1 MKPVPHDT
9 PVRDGHG
16 DGQASATHPVRGAS
30 VLVAGATGGM
40 GGALA
45 DELHRRGAV
54 LTLVS
59 RSSNRLDQM
68 TVPGR
73 RIALDLRTPD
83 ACARAVDAAVLH
95 AGGLDVVIN
104 AVGVVAFGPVVDLT
118 VDAMEEVFLTN
129 TFLPIMLA
137 QAALARMTPGGAVV
151 NLSGVI
157 AEKNLPGMAVYGAS
171 KAAVRS
177 FDEALAREARRAKIR
192 VIDARPPHTETGLA
206 QRPIAGEVPRMPT
219 GLAPGHVAVVIC
231 DALEQGVTDLPST
244 RFMA

>member
-1 MKPVPHDT
+1 VE
-9 PVRDGHG
+9 PVRDE
-16 DGQASATHPVRGAS
+16 ASAAHPVRGAS
-30 VLVAGATGGM
+30 VLVAGATGGI
-40 GGALA
+40 GGSVA

-59 RSSNRLDQM
+59 RSRVRLDQM

-73 RIALDLRTPD
+73 RVALDLRTPD
-83 ACARAVDAAVLH
+83 ACAQAVDAAVVH

-129 TFLPIMLA
+129 TFLPIMLV
-137 QAALARMTPGGAVV
+137 QAALARMNPGGAVV

-206 QRPIAGEVPRMPT
+206 QRPIAGEAPRMPT

-244 RFMA
+244 RFVA

>member
-1 MKPVPHDT
+1 M
-9 PVRDGHG
+9 
-16 DGQASATHPVRGAS
+16 ATTHSVRGAS
-30 VLVAGATGGM
+30 VLVAGATGGI

-59 RSSNRLDQM
+59 RSSDRLDQM
-68 TVPGR
+68 TVPGL

-83 ACARAVDAAVLH
+83 ACARAVDAAVAH
-95 AGGLDVVIN
+95 AGRLDVVIN

-137 QAALARMTPGGAVV
+137 QAAVARMTPGGAVV
-151 NLSGVI
+151 NVSGVI
-157 AEKNLPGMAVYGAS
+157 AEQNLPGMAIYGAS

-177 FDEALAREARRAKIR
+177 FDDALGRETRRARIR

-206 QRPIAGEVPRMPT
+206 QRPIAGETPKMPT

>member
-1 MKPVPHDT
+1 MASVPDDT
-9 PVRDGHG
+9 PFP
-16 DGQASATHPVRGAS
+16 DGQTCATTHPVRGAS
-30 VLVAGATGGM
+30 VLVAGATGGI

-59 RSSNRLDQM
+59 RSRNRLEQL

-73 RIALDLRTPD
+73 RLALDLRTPD
-83 ACARAVDAAVLH
+83 ACARAVDAALAH
-95 AGGLDVVIN
+95 AGRLDVVIN
-104 AVGVVAFGPVVDLT
+104 AVGVVAFGPVADLT

-129 TFLPIMLA
+129 AFLPIMLA
-137 QAALARMTPGGAVV
+137 QAAISQMTPGGAVV

-157 AEKNLPGMAVYGAS
+157 AEKNLPGMAIYGAS

-177 FDEALAREARRAKIR
+177 FDEALGRETRRAKIR

-206 QRPIAGEVPRMPT
+206 QRPIAGEAPKMPP

-231 DALEQGVTDLPST
+231 DALEQGVTDLPSK
-244 RFMA
+244 RFMG